1 MDPRMEFFFLGRG
14 GGANKKEHHEITCT
28 FKENYILW
36 FSLNLIMI
44 PLYDNHVSHELL
56 NCIQAFIAINERL
69 KIRQRLCMKW
79 KDFTQSKDF
88 IDTY

>member
-1 MDPRMEFFFLGRG
+1 MDPRMEFFFLGKG

-69 KIRQRLCMKW
+69 KIRQRLDMKW
-79 KDFTQSKDF
+79 KDFTQSKYF
-88 IDTY
+88 IDIY